1 MKPSRPLMS
10 QILLDMSD
18 EDILQGVSAVYSQK
32 LWVASSGVVQSIALD
47 VTLYDQALHLIRC
60 DMDRMMAQLTWE
72 GY

>member
-1 MKPSRPLMS
+1 MKPPRPLM
-10 QILLDMSD
+10 QQHLLDMSD

-32 LWVASSGVVQSIALD
+32 LWVASSGLVQSIALD

-60 DMDRMMAQLTWE
+60 DMDRTLAQLTWE

>member
-1 MKPSRPLMS
+1 M
-10 QILLDMSD
+10 QQHLLDMSD
-18 EDILQGVSAVYSQK
+18 EDILQGVAAVYNHK
-32 LWVASSGVVQSIALD
+32 LWAASSGEVQLIAMD

>member
-1 MKPSRPLMS
+1 MKPSRALM
-10 QILLDMSD
+10 QQRLLDMSD
-18 EDILQGVSAVYSQK
+18 EDILQGVLAVYNQK
-32 LWVASSGVVQSIALD
+32 LWVASSGAVKLIALD